1 MPVESTTPAPVTGGF
16 TPTNPLAKKP
26 AASNADI
33 FSSASFLKLLGAQM
47 TSQNPLE
54 PMKDTEFI
62 GQMAQFSNLEQV
74 TSMNQNMKALN
85 ATSQL
90 TQGAAM
96 LGKSVSYMPAGSA
109 VPVTGTVDRL
119 VIDPTNH
126 QLALMVGGVQVGV
139 GQVREVRSA

>member
-1 MPVESTTPAPVTGGF
+1 MPIATTTPAPVTGGF
-16 TPTNPLAKKP
+16 TPTSPLDKKAP
-26 AASNADI
+26 VTNEDI

-74 TSMNQNMKALN
+74 TSLNQNMKALN
-85 ATSQL
+85 MTSQL

-96 LGKSVSYMPAGSA
+96 LGKSVTYTPAGSA
-109 VPVTGTVDRL
+109 IAVTGTVDRL
-119 VIDPTNH
+119 VIDPSSH
-126 QLALMVGGVQVGV
+126 QLALMVGGVQVGIA
-139 GQVREVRSA
+139 QVREVRG